1 MYGYPTLSLR
11 QYRWMEF
18 VNDPFNIFLKDNKV
32 LLVAIEHAKRNT
44 PMRTIELH
52 ISDDLLTQSI
62 QYLKYFV
69 SHHKNSDFTY
79 RDDMGDMIQVVDGV
93 EYVIPSQEDQQAMN
107 APLAKDDLTSLE
119 ALKKELCI
127 A

>member
-1 MYGYPTLSLR
+1 
-11 QYRWMEF
+11 
-18 VNDPFNIFLKDNKV
+18 
-32 LLVAIEHAKRNT
+32 
-44 PMRTIELH
+44 MRTIELH

-79 RDDMGDMIQVVDGV
+79 RDDMGDMIQVIDGV
-93 EYVIPSQEDQQAMN
+93 EYVIASQEDQQAMS
-107 APLAKDDLTSLE
+107 APLDKDDLTSLE